1 MKQTNLS
8 LAGITF
14 GIFLT
19 LGIWFR
25 YFILWPDSDKGFFF
39 GLIGLIIIAASWN
52 YAGRVQLDK
61 DIKKVEQTLTSV
73 EEWIVD
79 KNREEKNETN

>member
-25 YFILWPDSDKGFFF
+25 YFVLWPDPDKGLFF
-39 GLIGLIIIAASWN
+39 GLIGLMIIAVSWN

-61 DIKKVEQTLTSV
+61 DIKKLEQTLTSV

-79 KNREEKNETN
+79 KNKENEEE

>member
-25 YFILWPDSDKGFFF
+25 YFVLWPDPDKGLFF
-39 GLIGLIIIAASWN
+39 GLIGLMIIAVSWN

-61 DIKKVEQTLTSV
+61 DIKKLEQTLTSV

-79 KNREEKNETN
+79 KNKENEDE

>member
-8 LAGITF
+8 TIGITA
-14 GIFLT
+14 GLFLT
-19 LGIWFR
+19 VGVWFR
-25 YFILWPDSDKGFFF
+25 YFILYPDLDKALFF
-39 GLIGLIIIAASWN
+39 GLIGLMIIAISWN

-61 DIKKVEQTLTSV
+61 EIKKTQITLRDV

-79 KNREEKNETN
+79 KVKEDEDEIN